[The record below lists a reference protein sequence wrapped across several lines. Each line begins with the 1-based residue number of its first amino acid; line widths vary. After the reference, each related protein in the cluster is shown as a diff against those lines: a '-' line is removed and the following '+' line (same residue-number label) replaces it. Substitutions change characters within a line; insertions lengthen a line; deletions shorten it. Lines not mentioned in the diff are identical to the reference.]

1 MQCFLLTKIAIGA
14 LNTSYYLTFNLTYY
28 NMKTNNIY
36 PINTPYTKE
45 QETALFNEYFST
57 PSSRIK
63 KSIKDKIVLNQV
75 SQVMSIAKTFRDSD
89 DIDDLIQ
96 EGMVAVLI
104 AFNKYNPDH
113 DTKFSTYV
121 RPAINGHLIR
131 YLQKNKTLRLP
142 DRTPKILKQI
152 NKAKELLSRINKR
165 ITTTNIAELTGLD
178 EQQIIDIL
186 NGIQLVE
193 LNKLNDEGE
202 ELINTIEDPTTIE
215 AFNGVESP
223 DLSSL
228 TDVQQQIIMRDF
240 YDGYTDEEIAEQLNI
255 QISDVKQEKLKAL
268 DTLRY
273 TLERN

>member
-1 MQCFLLTKIAIGA
+1 
-14 LNTSYYLTFNLTYY
+14 
-28 NMKTNNIY
+28 MKTNNIY

-75 SQVMSIAKTFRDSD
+75 SQVISIAKTFRDSD

-104 AFNKYNPDH
+104 AFNKYNPDL

-131 YLQKNKTLRLP
+131 YLQKNKMLRLP

-152 NKAKELLSRINKR
+152 NKAKELLSRLNKPT
-165 ITTTNIAELTGLD
+165 TTTNIAELTGLD
-178 EQQIIDIL
+178 ELQIIDIL

-202 ELINTIEDPTTIE
+202 ELLNTIEDPTTIE
-215 AFNGVESP
+215 AFNGVESQI
-223 DLSSL
+223 DLNTL
-228 TDVQQQIIMRDF
+228 TDIQQQIIMRDF
-240 YDGYTDEEIAEQLNI
+240 YDGYSDEEIAEQLNI
-255 QISDVKQEKLKAL
+255 AIATVKQEKLKAL
-268 DTLRY
+268 DILRY

>member
-1 MQCFLLTKIAIGA
+1 
-14 LNTSYYLTFNLTYY
+14 
-28 NMKTNNIY
+28 MKTNNIY
-36 PINTPYTKE
+36 PNTPPYTKE
-45 QETALFNEYFST
+45 QETVLFNEYFST

-104 AFNKYNPDH
+104 AFNKYNPDY

-131 YLQKNKTLRLP
+131 YLQKNKMLRLP

-152 NKAKELLSRINKR
+152 NKAKELLSRIEKR

-215 AFNGVESP
+215 VFNDVVSP
-223 DLSSL
+223 KLDLSSL

-255 QISDVKQEKLKAL
+255 AIQTVKQEKLKAL

-273 TLERN
+273 TLKGN

>member
-1 MQCFLLTKIAIGA
+1 
-14 LNTSYYLTFNLTYY
+14 
-28 NMKTNNIY
+28 MKTNNIY
-36 PINTPYTKE
+36 PNTPPYTKE
-45 QETALFNEYFST
+45 QETKLFNEYFNT

-63 KSIKDKIVLNQV
+63 KQIKDKLVLNQV
-75 SQVMSIAKTFRDSD
+75 SQVISIAKTFRDSD

-152 NKAKELLSRINKR
+152 NKAKELLSRIEKR

-215 AFNGVESP
+215 AFNSVESL

-228 TDVQQQIIMRDF
+228 TDVQQKIIMRDF
-240 YDGYTDEEIAEQLNI
+240 YEGYTDEEIAEQLNI
-255 QISDVKQEKLKAL
+255 QINDVKQEKLKAL
-268 DTLRY
+268 ETLRY

>member
-1 MQCFLLTKIAIGA
+1 
-14 LNTSYYLTFNLTYY
+14 
-28 NMKTNNIY
+28 MKTNNIY
-36 PINTPYTKE
+36 PNTKPYTKE
-45 QETALFNEYFST
+45 EETKLFNEYFST

-152 NKAKELLSRINKR
+152 NKAKELLSRIEKR

-215 AFNGVESP
+215 AFNGVESL

-255 QISDVKQEKLKAL
+255 QINDVKQEKLKAL

>member
-1 MQCFLLTKIAIGA
+1 
-14 LNTSYYLTFNLTYY
+14 
-28 NMKTNNIY
+28 MKTNNIY
-36 PINTPYTKE
+36 PNTPPYTKE

-57 PSSRIK
+57 PSSRVK
-63 KSIKDKIVLNQV
+63 KSIKDKLVLNQV

-131 YLQKNKTLRLP
+131 YLQKNKMLRLP

-152 NKAKELLSRINKR
+152 NKAKELLSRLNKDR
-165 ITTTNIAELTGLD
+165 TTTNIAELTGLD
-178 EQQIIDIL
+178 ELQIIDIL

-202 ELINTIEDPTTIE
+202 ELLNTIEDPTAIE
-215 AFNGVESP
+215 AFRGVESP
-223 DLSSL
+223 TIDLSSL
-228 TDVQQQIIMRDF
+228 TDIQQQIIMRD
-240 YDGYTDEEIAEQLNI
+240 YYEGYTDEEIAEQLNI
-255 QISDVKQEKLKAL
+255 AINTVKQEKLKAL

-273 TLERN
+273 TLKGN

>member
-1 MQCFLLTKIAIGA
+1 
-14 LNTSYYLTFNLTYY
+14 
-28 NMKTNNIY
+28 MKTNNIY

-45 QETALFNEYFST
+45 QETALFNEYFSA

-131 YLQKNKTLRLP
+131 YLQKNKMLRLP

-152 NKAKELLSRINKR
+152 NKAKELLSRLNKPA
-165 ITTTNIAELTGLD
+165 TTTNIAELTGLD
-178 EQQIIDIL
+178 ELQIIDIL

-202 ELINTIEDPTTIE
+202 ELLNTIEDPTTIE
-215 AFNGVESP
+215 AFNGVESQI
-223 DLSSL
+223 DLNTL
-228 TDVQQQIIMRDF
+228 TDIQQHIIMRDF

-255 QISDVKQEKLKAL
+255 AIQEVKQEKLKAL

-273 TLERN
+273 TLKGN

>member
-1 MQCFLLTKIAIGA
+1 
-14 LNTSYYLTFNLTYY
+14 
-28 NMKTNNIY
+28 MKTNNIY
-36 PINTPYTKE
+36 PNTPPYTKE
-45 QETALFNEYFST
+45 QETKLFNEYFST

-75 SQVMSIAKTFRDSD
+75 SQVISIAKTFRDSD
-89 DIDDLIQ
+89 DIDDLVQ

-104 AFNKYNPDH
+104 AFNKYNPDY

-131 YLQKNKTLRLP
+131 YLQKNKMLRLP

-152 NKAKELLSRINKR
+152 NKAKELLSRLDKR

-202 ELINTIEDPTTIE
+202 ELLNTIEDPTAIE
-215 AFNGVESP
+215 AFRGVESSTT
-223 DLSSL
+223 LYLNEL
-228 TDVQQQIIMRDF
+228 TDIQQQIIMRDF

-255 QISDVKQEKLKAL
+255 AISDVKQEKLKAL

-273 TLERN
+273 TLKGH

>member
-1 MQCFLLTKIAIGA
+1 
-14 LNTSYYLTFNLTYY
+14 
-28 NMKTNNIY
+28 MKTNNIY
-36 PINTPYTKE
+36 PNTPPYTKE

-75 SQVMSIAKTFRDSD
+75 SQVISIAKTFRDSD

-131 YLQKNKTLRLP
+131 YLQKNKMLRLP

-152 NKAKELLSRINKR
+152 NKAKELLSRIEKR

-215 AFNGVESP
+215 AFNSVESL

-228 TDVQQQIIMRDF
+228 TDIQQQIIMRDF
-240 YDGYTDEEIAEQLNI
+240 YDGYNDEEIAEQLNI

>member
-1 MQCFLLTKIAIGA
+1 
-14 LNTSYYLTFNLTYY
+14 
-28 NMKTNNIY
+28 MKTNNIY

-57 PSSRIK
+57 PSSRVK
-63 KSIKDKIVLNQV
+63 KSIKDKLVLNQV

-152 NKAKELLSRINKR
+152 NKAKELLSRIEKR

-215 AFNGVESP
+215 AFNSVESL

-255 QISDVKQEKLKAL
+255 PIPTVKQEKLKAL
-268 DTLRY
+268 ETLRY
-273 TLERN
+273 TLKGN

>member
-1 MQCFLLTKIAIGA
+1 
-14 LNTSYYLTFNLTYY
+14 
-28 NMKTNNIY
+28 MKTNNIY
-36 PINTPYTKE
+36 PNTPPYTKE

-75 SQVMSIAKTFRDSD
+75 SQVISIAKTFRDSD

-152 NKAKELLSRINKR
+152 NKAKELLSRIEKR

-215 AFNGVESP
+215 AFNSVESP

-240 YDGYTDEEIAEQLNI
+240 YDGYSDEEIAEQLNI
-255 QISDVKQEKLKAL
+255 AIPTVKQEKLKAL

>member
-1 MQCFLLTKIAIGA
+1 
-14 LNTSYYLTFNLTYY
+14 
-28 NMKTNNIY
+28 MKTNNIY
-36 PINTPYTKE
+36 PNTPPYTKE

-152 NKAKELLSRINKR
+152 NKAKELLNRLEKR

-215 AFNGVESP
+215 AFNSVESL

-255 QISDVKQEKLKAL
+255 AIATVKQEKLKAF
-268 DTLRY
+268 DILRY
-273 TLERN
+273 TLKGN

>member
-1 MQCFLLTKIAIGA
+1 
-14 LNTSYYLTFNLTYY
+14 
-28 NMKTNNIY
+28 MKTNNIY
-36 PINTPYTKE
+36 PNTPPYTKE

-152 NKAKELLSRINKR
+152 NKAKELLSRIKKR

-215 AFNGVESP
+215 AFNGVESL

-240 YDGYTDEEIAEQLNI
+240 YDGYNDEEIAEQLNI
-255 QISDVKQEKLKAL
+255 AIPTVKQEKLKAL
-268 DTLRY
+268 ETLRY

>member
-1 MQCFLLTKIAIGA
+1 
-14 LNTSYYLTFNLTYY
+14 
-28 NMKTNNIY
+28 MKTNNIY
-36 PINTPYTKE
+36 PKTPPYTKE

-131 YLQKNKTLRLP
+131 YLQKNKMLRLP

-152 NKAKELLSRINKR
+152 NKAKELLSRLNKEA
-165 ITTTNIAELTGLD
+165 TTTNIAELTGL
-178 EQQIIDIL
+178 EESQIIDIL

-202 ELINTIEDPTTIE
+202 ELLNTIEDPTAIE
-215 AFNGVESP
+215 AFRGVESP
-223 DLSSL
+223 NTLYLNTL
-228 TDVQQQIIMRDF
+228 TDIQQQIIMRDF
-240 YDGYTDEEIAEQLNI
+240 YEGYNDEEIAEQLNI
-255 QISDVKQEKLKAL
+255 AISDVKQEKLKAFE
-268 DTLRY
+268 TLRY

>member
-1 MQCFLLTKIAIGA
+1 
-14 LNTSYYLTFNLTYY
+14 
-28 NMKTNNIY
+28 MKTNNIY
-36 PINTPYTKE
+36 PNTKPYTKE
-45 QETALFNEYFST
+45 EETKLFNEYYST
-57 PSSRIK
+57 SSTRVK

-131 YLQKNKTLRLP
+131 YLQKNKMLRLP

-152 NKAKELLSRINKR
+152 NKAKELLSRLNKDR
-165 ITTTNIAELTGLD
+165 TTTNIAELTGLD
-178 EQQIIDIL
+178 ELQIIDIL

-202 ELINTIEDPTTIE
+202 ELLNTIEDPTAIE
-215 AFNGVESP
+215 AFRGVESSTI

-228 TDVQQQIIMRDF
+228 TDIQQQIIMRDY
-240 YDGYTDEEIAEQLNI
+240 YDGYSDEEIAEQLNI
-255 QISDVKQEKLKAL
+255 AINTVKQEKLKAL

-273 TLERN
+273 TLKGN

>member
-1 MQCFLLTKIAIGA
+1 
-14 LNTSYYLTFNLTYY
+14 
-28 NMKTNNIY
+28 MKTNNIY

-104 AFNKYNPDH
+104 AFNKYNPDY

-152 NKAKELLSRINKR
+152 NKAKELLNRLDKR

-215 AFNGVESP
+215 AFNSVESP

-228 TDVQQQIIMRDF
+228 TDIQQQIIMRDF

-255 QISDVKQEKLKAL
+255 AIATVKQEKLKAL
-268 DTLRY
+268 ETLRY

>member
-1 MQCFLLTKIAIGA
+1 
-14 LNTSYYLTFNLTYY
+14 
-28 NMKTNNIY
+28 MKTNNIY
-36 PINTPYTKE
+36 PNTPPYTKE

-152 NKAKELLSRINKR
+152 NKAKELLSRIEKR

-215 AFNGVESP
+215 VFNGVESL

-228 TDVQQQIIMRDF
+228 TDVQQKIIMRDF
-240 YDGYTDEEIAEQLNI
+240 YDGYNDEEIAEQLNI
-255 QISDVKQEKLKAL
+255 TISDVKNEKLKAL
-268 DTLRY
+268 ETLRY

>member
-1 MQCFLLTKIAIGA
+1 
-14 LNTSYYLTFNLTYY
+14 
-28 NMKTNNIY
+28 MKTNNIY

-152 NKAKELLSRINKR
+152 NKAKELLNRLDKR

-215 AFNGVESP
+215 AFNSVESP

-228 TDVQQQIIMRDF
+228 TDIQQQIIMRDF

-255 QISDVKQEKLKAL
+255 AIATVKQEKLKAL
-268 DTLRY
+268 ETLRY

>member
-1 MQCFLLTKIAIGA
+1 MKPNLYNLYNTK
-14 LNTSYYLTFNLTYY
+14 T
-28 NMKTNNIY
+28 
-36 PINTPYTKE
+36 PPYTKE

-57 PSSRIK
+57 PSNRIK

-75 SQVMSIAKTFRDSD
+75 SQVISIAKTFRESD
-89 DIDDLIQ
+89 DIEDLIQ

-113 DTKFSTYV
+113 DAKFSTYV

-152 NKAKELLSRINKR
+152 NKAKELLNRLDKR

-215 AFNGVESP
+215 AFNSVESP
-223 DLSSL
+223 KLDLSSL

-255 QISDVKQEKLKAL
+255 AINDVKQEKLKAL
-268 DTLRY
+268 DILRY

>member
-1 MQCFLLTKIAIGA
+1 
-14 LNTSYYLTFNLTYY
+14 
-28 NMKTNNIY
+28 MKTNNIY

-75 SQVMSIAKTFRDSD
+75 SQVISIAKTFRDSD

-104 AFNKYNPDH
+104 AFNKYNPDY

-131 YLQKNKTLRLP
+131 YLQKNKMLRLP

-152 NKAKELLSRINKR
+152 NKAKELLSRLNKDR
-165 ITTTNIAELTGLD
+165 TTTNIAELTGL
-178 EQQIIDIL
+178 EESQIIDIL

-202 ELINTIEDPTTIE
+202 ELLNTIEDPTAIE
-215 AFNGVESP
+215 AFKGVESSTI
-223 DLSSL
+223 DLNSL
-228 TDVQQQIIMRDF
+228 TDIQQQIIMRN
-240 YDGYTDEEIAEQLNI
+240 YYEGYSDEEIAEQLNI
-255 QISDVKQEKLKAL
+255 AISDVKDEKLKAL
-268 DTLRY
+268 DILRY
-273 TLERN
+273 TLKGN

>member
-1 MQCFLLTKIAIGA
+1 
-14 LNTSYYLTFNLTYY
+14 
-28 NMKTNNIY
+28 MKTNNIY
-36 PINTPYTKE
+36 PTNNTPYTKE
-45 QETALFNEYFST
+45 QEAKLFNEYFST

-104 AFNKYNPDH
+104 AFNKYNPDY

-131 YLQKNKTLRLP
+131 YLQKNKMLRLP

-152 NKAKELLSRINKR
+152 NKAKELLSRLNKET
-165 ITTTNIAELTGLD
+165 TTTNIAELTGLD
-178 EQQIIDIL
+178 ELQIIDIL

-202 ELINTIEDPTTIE
+202 ELLNTIEDPTAIE
-215 AFNGVESP
+215 AFRGVESSTT
-223 DLSSL
+223 LYLNEL
-228 TDVQQQIIMRDF
+228 TDIQQQIIMRDF
-240 YDGYTDEEIAEQLNI
+240 YEGYSDEEIAEQLNI
-255 QISDVKQEKLKAL
+255 AIQDVKQEKLKAL

>member
-1 MQCFLLTKIAIGA
+1 
-14 LNTSYYLTFNLTYY
+14 
-28 NMKTNNIY
+28 MKTNNIY
-36 PINTPYTKE
+36 PNTPPYTKE

-152 NKAKELLSRINKR
+152 NKAKELLSRIEKR

-202 ELINTIEDPTTIE
+202 ELINTIEDPTAIE
-215 AFNGVESP
+215 AFNSVESL

-228 TDVQQQIIMRDF
+228 TDIQQKIIMRDF

-255 QISDVKQEKLKAL
+255 AIQTVKQEKLKAF
-268 DTLRY
+268 DILRY
-273 TLERN
+273 ALERN

>member
-1 MQCFLLTKIAIGA
+1 
-14 LNTSYYLTFNLTYY
+14 
-28 NMKTNNIY
+28 MKTNNIY

-96 EGMVAVLI
+96 EGMVAVLV

-131 YLQKNKTLRLP
+131 YLQKNKMLRLP

-152 NKAKELLSRINKR
+152 NKAKELLSRLDKR

-215 AFNGVESP
+215 AFNSVESSKL

-228 TDVQQQIIMRDF
+228 TDIQQQIIMRDF

-255 QISDVKQEKLKAL
+255 AIPTVKQEKLKAL
-268 DTLRY
+268 ETLRY
-273 TLERN
+273 TLKGN

>member
-1 MQCFLLTKIAIGA
+1 
-14 LNTSYYLTFNLTYY
+14 
-28 NMKTNNIY
+28 MKTNNIY

-45 QETALFNEYFST
+45 QEAALFNEYFSA

-113 DTKFSTYV
+113 DAKFSTYV

-152 NKAKELLSRINKR
+152 NKAKELLSRIEKR

-215 AFNGVESP
+215 AFNSVESL

-228 TDVQQQIIMRDF
+228 TDIQQQIIMRDF

-255 QISDVKQEKLKAL
+255 AIPTVKQEKLKAL
-268 DTLRY
+268 ETLRY

>member
-1 MQCFLLTKIAIGA
+1 
-14 LNTSYYLTFNLTYY
+14 
-28 NMKTNNIY
+28 MKTNNIY
-36 PINTPYTKE
+36 PNTTPYTKE

-75 SQVMSIAKTFRDSD
+75 SQVISIAKTFRDSD

-152 NKAKELLSRINKR
+152 NKAKELLSRIEKR

-215 AFNGVESP
+215 AFNGVESL

-228 TDVQQQIIMRDF
+228 TDVQQKIIMRDF
-240 YDGYTDEEIAEQLNI
+240 YDGYNDEEIAEQLNI
-255 QISDVKQEKLKAL
+255 QINDVKQEKLKAL
-268 DTLRY
+268 ETLRY
-273 TLERN
+273 TLKGN

>member
-1 MQCFLLTKIAIGA
+1 
-14 LNTSYYLTFNLTYY
+14 
-28 NMKTNNIY
+28 MKTNNIY

-45 QETALFNEYFST
+45 QETTLFNEYFST

-75 SQVMSIAKTFRDSD
+75 SQVISIAKTFRDSD

-152 NKAKELLSRINKR
+152 NKAKELLSRIEKR
-165 ITTTNIAELTGLD
+165 IITTNIAELTGID

-215 AFNGVESP
+215 AFNSVESL

-228 TDVQQQIIMRDF
+228 TDIQQKIIMRDF
-240 YDGYTDEEIAEQLNI
+240 YDGYTEEIAEQLNI
-255 QISDVKQEKLKAL
+255 AIPTVKQEKLKAL
-268 DTLRY
+268 ETLRY

>member
-1 MQCFLLTKIAIGA
+1 
-14 LNTSYYLTFNLTYY
+14 
-28 NMKTNNIY
+28 MKTNNIY

-75 SQVMSIAKTFRDSD
+75 SQVISIAKTFRDSD

-131 YLQKNKTLRLP
+131 YLQKNKMLRLP

-152 NKAKELLSRINKR
+152 NKAKELLSRLNKDR
-165 ITTTNIAELTGLD
+165 TTTNIAELTGLD
-178 EQQIIDIL
+178 ELQIIDIL

-202 ELINTIEDPTTIE
+202 ELLNTIEDPTAIE
-215 AFNGVESP
+215 AFRGVESP
-223 DLSSL
+223 NTLYLNTL
-228 TDVQQQIIMRDF
+228 TDIQQQIIMRDF
-240 YDGYTDEEIAEQLNI
+240 YEGYTDEEIAEQLNI
-255 QISDVKQEKLKAL
+255 TIQEVKQEKLKAL

-273 TLERN
+273 TLKGN

>member
-1 MQCFLLTKIAIGA
+1 MKPNLYNLYNTK
-14 LNTSYYLTFNLTYY
+14 T
-28 NMKTNNIY
+28 
-36 PINTPYTKE
+36 PPYTKE

-75 SQVMSIAKTFRDSD
+75 SQVISIAKTFRESD
-89 DIDDLIQ
+89 DIEDLIQ

-113 DTKFSTYV
+113 DAKFSTYV

-152 NKAKELLSRINKR
+152 NKAKDLLSRLGQQS
-165 ITTTNIAELTGLD
+165 TTTNIAELTGLD

-202 ELINTIEDPTTIE
+202 ELLNTIEDKTAIE
-215 AFNGVESP
+215 AFNSVESSTL

-228 TDVQQQIIMRDF
+228 TDIQQKIIMRDF
-240 YDGYTDEEIAEQLNI
+240 YEGYSDEEIAEQLNI
-255 QISDVKQEKLKAL
+255 TISTVKQEKLKAL
-268 DTLRY
+268 ETLRY
-273 TLERN
+273 ILKG

>member
-1 MQCFLLTKIAIGA
+1 
-14 LNTSYYLTFNLTYY
+14 
-28 NMKTNNIY
+28 MKTNNIY
-36 PINTPYTKE
+36 PNTPPYTKE
-45 QETALFNEYFST
+45 QEAALFNEYFST

-152 NKAKELLSRINKR
+152 NKAKELLNRLEKR

-215 AFNGVESP
+215 AFNSVESL

-255 QISDVKQEKLKAL
+255 QINDVKQEKLKAL
-268 DTLRY
+268 ETLRY
-273 TLERN
+273 TLKGN

>member
-1 MQCFLLTKIAIGA
+1 
-14 LNTSYYLTFNLTYY
+14 
-28 NMKTNNIY
+28 MKTNNIY
-36 PINTPYTKE
+36 PNTPPYTKE
-45 QETALFNEYFST
+45 QEAALFNEYFST

-152 NKAKELLSRINKR
+152 NRAKELLSRIEKR

-215 AFNGVESP
+215 AFNSVESL

-228 TDVQQQIIMRDF
+228 TDIQQQIIMRDF

-255 QISDVKQEKLKAL
+255 TIQDVKNEKLKAL

-273 TLERN
+273 TLKGN

>member
-1 MQCFLLTKIAIGA
+1 
-14 LNTSYYLTFNLTYY
+14 
-28 NMKTNNIY
+28 MKTNNIY

-63 KSIKDKIVLNQV
+63 KSIKDKLVLNQV

-104 AFNKYNPDH
+104 AFNKYNLDH

-152 NKAKELLSRINKR
+152 NKAKELLSRIEKR

-215 AFNGVESP
+215 AFNSVESL

-228 TDVQQQIIMRDF
+228 TDVQQKIIMRDF

-255 QISDVKQEKLKAL
+255 AISDVKNEKLKAF
-268 DTLRY
+268 DILRY